1 MIIVGKILEDG
12 SGRILPVIRITMKIL
27 TNTQSVQIG
36 GITQYL
42 ASFRQ
47 FLEKNKQNV
56 HLVGI
61 DIIRKYTPDEKLLY
75 KRQTDG
81 QVTIITQEVS
91 IRRIQ
96 EVLPNIKSV
105 RGIEDEYQNIIDIFK
120 KIIKAEKP
128 DLIVINGTYFIPWCL
143 YLAAKSFSIPIIL
156 HYHGIITKETETW
169 DCHSRLLMKQMEQTF
184 DNSRLYFIFPSN
196 LAKEVVEN
204 EVFGHQIHQSAV
216 LPNPIPAHFFDVN
229 IIGGTRNVGIV
240 ARWTDIKNTDFI
252 KKFAE
257 LNQKNHNFFK
267 INMVTD
273 IDQIPNKDRGIS
285 KMINL
290 HSQMSVYKLG
300 KFYGMMGTIVCPSTF
315 ETYGNVPQEAI
326 ATRTPAL
333 IGSNMGIAEVFR
345 QLGLGYLITD
355 FTSTEDA
362 FEKVK
367 EVAKL
372 GINNKVR
379 KIFKKT
385 LSPDFVYP
393 QLLNIYKLAT
403 N

>member
-1 MIIVGKILEDG
+1 
-12 SGRILPVIRITMKIL
+12 MKIL

-42 ASFRQ
+42 ASFQQ

-56 HLVGI
+56 HLIGT
-61 DIIRKYTPDEKLLY
+61 DIIRKYTTDKKLLY

-81 QVTIITQEVS
+81 QATIITQEVS
-91 IRRIQ
+91 IRKIQ
-96 EVLPNIKSV
+96 GVLPNMKSV
-105 RGIEDEYQNIIDIFK
+105 SDIEDEYQNIIDIFK
-120 KIIKAEKP
+120 KLIREETP

-143 YLAAKSFSIPIIL
+143 YLAAKEFRIPIIL

-169 DCHSRLLMKQMEQTF
+169 DYHSRSLMKQMEQTF
-184 DNSRLYFIFPSN
+184 DNSRLYYIFPSN
-196 LAKEVVEN
+196 LAKEIVEN
-204 EVFGHQIHQSAV
+204 EVFGHRIHQSAV

-229 IIGGTRNVGIV
+229 VLGDVRNVGIV

-252 KKFAE
+252 KKFSE

-273 IDQIPNKDRGIS
+273 IDQIPNEDKGIS

-290 HSQMSVYKLG
+290 HPPMSAYELG
-300 KFYGMMGTIVCPSTF
+300 KFYGMMGTIICPSIF

-333 IGSNMGIAEVFR
+333 IGSGMGIAEVFHKV
-345 QLGLGYLITD
+345 GLDYLITD
-355 FTSTEDA
+355 FSSVENVH
-362 FEKVK
+362 EKVK

-372 GINNKVR
+372 GVSDKVR
-379 KIFKKT
+379 KKLKKT
-385 LSPDFVYP
+385 LSSDRVYS
-393 QLLNIYKLAT
+393 QLINIYKSAT

>member
-1 MIIVGKILEDG
+1 
-12 SGRILPVIRITMKIL
+12 MKIL

-42 ASFRQ
+42 ASFQQ

-56 HLVGI
+56 HLVGV
-61 DIIRKYTPDEKLLY
+61 DIIRKYTTDEKLLY
-75 KRQTDG
+75 KHHTDG
-81 QVTIITQEVS
+81 QTTIITQEIY
-91 IRRIQ
+91 IRKLQ
-96 EVLPNIKSV
+96 EVLPNMKSI
-105 RGIEDEYQNIIDIFK
+105 RDIENEYQNITEIFL

-143 YLAAKSFSIPIIL
+143 YLAAKTFGIPIIL

-169 DCHSRLLMKQMEQTF
+169 DSHSHLLMKQMEQTF
-184 DNSRLYFIFPSN
+184 DNSRLYYIFPSN
-196 LAKEVVEN
+196 LAKGIVEN

-229 IIGGTRNVGIV
+229 ILGGARNVGIV
-240 ARWTDIKNTDFI
+240 ARWTNVKNTAFI

-257 LNQKNHNFFK
+257 LNQKNHNFFV
-267 INMVTD
+267 INMITN
-273 IDQIPNKDRGIS
+273 IDQISNKDRGIS
-285 KMINL
+285 EIINL
-290 HSQMSVYKLG
+290 HPPMSAYELG
-300 KFYGMMGTIVCPSTF
+300 KFYGIMGTIICPSIF

-345 QLGLGYLITD
+345 QVGLGYLTTD
-355 FTSTEDA
+355 FTSAEDV

-367 EVAKL
+367 EVARL
-372 GINNKVR
+372 GISDKMR
-379 KIFKKT
+379 KKLKKI
-385 LSPDFVYP
+385 LSPDHIYP
-393 QLLNIYKLAT
+393 QLLNIYNSTT

>member
-1 MIIVGKILEDG
+1 
-12 SGRILPVIRITMKIL
+12 MKIL

-42 ASFRQ
+42 ASFQQ

-56 HLVGI
+56 HLVGV
-61 DIIRKYTPDEKLLY
+61 DIIRKYTPDGKLLY
-75 KRQTDG
+75 KRHTDG
-81 QVTIITQEVS
+81 QSTIITQEVS
-91 IRRIQ
+91 IRKIQ
-96 EVLPNIKSV
+96 EILSNISSV
-105 RGIEDEYQNIIDIFK
+105 KDIKDEYQNIIDIFK
-120 KIIKAEKP
+120 KIIKEEKP

-143 YLAAKSFSIPIIL
+143 YLAAKTFSIPIIL

-169 DCHSRLLMKQMEQTF
+169 DSHSHLLMKQMEQTF
-184 DNSRLYFIFPSN
+184 DNSRLYYIFPSN
-196 LAKEVVEN
+196 LAKGIVEN

-216 LPNPIPAHFFDVN
+216 LPNPIPTHFFDVS
-229 IIGGTRNVGIV
+229 ILGGARNVGIV
-240 ARWTDIKNTDFI
+240 ARWTNIKNTAFI
-252 KKFAE
+252 KEFAE
-257 LNQKNHNFFK
+257 LNRKNHNFFN

-285 KMINL
+285 EMINL
-290 HSQMSVYKLG
+290 HPPMSAYELG
-300 KFYGMMGTIVCPSTF
+300 KFYGIMGTIICPSTF
-315 ETYGNVPQEAI
+315 ETYGNVSQEAI

-345 QLGLGYLITD
+345 QVGLGYLITD
-355 FTSTEDA
+355 FTSAEDV

-372 GINNKVR
+372 GISDKMR
-379 KIFKKT
+379 KRLKKT
-385 LSPDFVYP
+385 LSPDHVYP
-393 QLLNIYKLAT
+393 QLLNIYNSTT

>member
-1 MIIVGKILEDG
+1 
-12 SGRILPVIRITMKIL
+12 MKIL

-36 GITQYL
+36 GITQYNAL
-42 ASFRQ
+42 FQQ
-47 FLEKNKQNV
+47 FLEKNNKEDTHMIGV
-56 HLVGI
+56 DV
-61 DIIRKYTPDEKLLY
+61 IRKYSLHEELLY
-75 KRQTDG
+75 GRHTDG

-96 EVLPNIKSV
+96 DVLPIIKSV
-105 RGIEDEYQNIIDIFK
+105 RDIEDEYQNIIEIFK

-143 YLAAKSFSIPIIL
+143 YLATKSFSIPIIL

-169 DCHSRLLMKQMEQTF
+169 NLHSHSLMKQMEQTF
-184 DNSRLYFIFPSN
+184 DNSRLYYIFPSN

-204 EVFGHQIHQSAV
+204 EVFGHQIHQSAI
-216 LPNPIPAHFFDVN
+216 LPNPIPANFFDVN
-229 IIGGTRNVGIV
+229 ILGGTRNVGIV

-273 IDQIPNKDRGIS
+273 IDQIPNKDIGIS
-285 KMINL
+285 KIINL
-290 HSQMSVYKLG
+290 HHPMSAYKLG
-300 KFYGMMGTIVCPSTF
+300 EFYGIMGTIICPSTF

-326 ATRTPAL
+326 ATRTPVL
-333 IGSNMGIAEVFR
+333 IGSSMGIAEVFR
-345 QLGLGYLITD
+345 RMGLGYLITD
-355 FTSTEDA
+355 FTFVEDV

-372 GINNKVR
+372 GISDKMR
-379 KIFKKT
+379 RRFKKT
-385 LSPDFVYP
+385 LSPDHVYP
-393 QLLNIYKLAT
+393 QLLNIYKSAT
-403 N
+403 R